1 MVAFA
6 HSPQSTIGVEWELAL
21 TNKTDGELAPRA
33 EQVLARL
40 GEQHPHLLVPSTES
54 VHVTGEFL
62 NNTLEVIT
70 GVCTTVA
77 ESCRQL
83 AEAVDALRPICDE
96 LGLDFFCAGT
106 HPYSRWAQQT
116 VVNKDR
122 YQRVVNRAQYWGRHM
137 IIFGVHV
144 HVGVDSP
151 QKALAVVD
159 ALTNYCP
166 HLLAPS
172 VSSPFWEGIDTGY
185 ASHRTMLYQQLPSNG
200 LPFSFQTWEQYS
212 AYLDSQV
219 TTGAIEDVSE
229 DRWDVRPVPHYGT
242 VEMRYC
248 DGLASLP
255 DVAGI
260 VALTQCLVEYFSRRF
275 DAGERV
281 QVLDPWHAQ
290 ENKWRAAR
298 YGLDAQVVVSNEP
311 RVRPLRDEL
320 KDLLDMLRPVA
331 EDLECLPELEQMRRI
346 LAEGTGA
353 DRQRRVLAQTGSFRE
368 VMRDLAEQAQQPPLR

>member
-40 GEQHPHLLVPSTES
+40 GERHPHLLVPSTES

-200 LPFSFQTWEQYS
+200 LPFSFQT
-212 AYLDSQV
+212 
-219 TTGAIEDVSE
+219 
-229 DRWDVRPVPHYGT
+229 
-242 VEMRYC
+242 
-248 DGLASLP
+248 
-255 DVAGI
+255 
-260 VALTQCLVEYFSRRF
+260 
-275 DAGERV
+275 
-281 QVLDPWHAQ
+281 
-290 ENKWRAAR
+290 
-298 YGLDAQVVVSNEP
+298 
-311 RVRPLRDEL
+311 
-320 KDLLDMLRPVA
+320 
-331 EDLECLPELEQMRRI
+331 
-346 LAEGTGA
+346 
-353 DRQRRVLAQTGSFRE
+353 
-368 VMRDLAEQAQQPPLR
+368 